1 MHSSLPET
9 PLRTRALALALA
21 LGACAALGLPGA
33 ASAASARCKR
43 SLPVVAYRADGIV
56 VRLPE
61 GTRLPVACAAETG
74 YATSESSL
82 AVSRDG
88 ALVYSPAGSE
98 NSMARSLDGGSS
110 WSLTA
115 PANEQPTA
123 FWNTVD
129 PWVIADR
136 RTGRIFWSHATG
148 PVRNEGELPGDAGF
162 GLAAAY
168 GFQVYTSADDGF
180 SWTTADYQTAPMG
193 DWEQVFVGP
202 PPPLM

>member
-1 MHSSLPET
+1 MSWSIRDA
-9 PLRTRALALALA
+9 PLQTRPQA
-21 LGACAALGLPGA
+21 LGACAAWCLPA
-33 ASAASARCKR
+33 PASAAIAGGNR
-43 SLPVVAYRADGIV
+43 SLPAVPHRAGGPV

-61 GTRLPVACAAETG
+61 GTRPPVACAAETG

-82 AVSRDG
+82 AVSKDG

-98 NSMARSLDGGSS
+98 NSIARSLDGGSS
-110 WSLTA
+110 WSLTT

-148 PVRNEGELPGDAGF
+148 PVRNEGELPD
-162 GLAAAY
+162 
-168 GFQVYTSADDGF
+168 
-180 SWTTADYQTAPMG
+180 
-193 DWEQVFVGP
+193 E
-202 PPPLM
+202 